1 MAGKYVRDAL
11 TTDGNDSDAVAVQ
24 RQSAGSQVE
33 PRREWLGLREL
44 SNYADICERTL
55 RSWIYSPVDPL
66 PAVKVSGRV
75 LVRKTD
81 FDAYLERYRVRP
93 VEKLDIEAIVR
104 DVFKGGVNGR

>member
-66 PAVKVSGRV
+66 PAVKVSGKV
-75 LVRKTD
+75 LVRKSD
-81 FDAYLERYRVRP
+81 FDAFLQRYRIRP
-93 VEKLDIEAIVR
+93 LGKFNIDTIVR
-104 DVFKGGVNGR
+104 DVMKRDADPR